1 MLIQEIIYLGFVV
14 YGVIS
19 LLMTMAYVSLKLDD
33 KRLREKKKD
42 LYDVT
47 DFESRLKEGEVLNWC
62 NLFTGTHHFDAPA
75 DDELHFISKHVDEII
90 VKKYIKKG
98 GSINGNA

>member
-33 KRLREKKKD
+33 KRLREKKRD

-47 DFESRLKEGEVLNWC
+47 DFESRLKEGEILNWC

-75 DDELHFISKHVDEII
+75 DD
-90 VKKYIKKG
+90 
-98 GSINGNA
+98 GSFVCLKCWTYEGYEMEGV

>member
-42 LYDVT
+42 V
-47 DFESRLKEGEVLNWC
+47 
-62 NLFTGTHHFDAPA
+62 
-75 DDELHFISKHVDEII
+75 
-90 VKKYIKKG
+90 
-98 GSINGNA
+98 